1 MHPSIP
7 SPLWLLAFRLHHIQH
22 RLDYLIPPP
31 RAAQQHYF
39 SIASQVQTIERRRR
53 ASALLPESINVLG
66 DHSNCAPSSSSAV
79 FPYTQTQS
87 ANEPGGPNA
96 LGRNSECDA
105 NVTCDRSQ
113 SNTHEGR
120 GRRDALTDIGKGASE
135 RIRKCNSRRFCI

>member
-7 SPLWLLAFRLHHIQH
+7 SPLWLLAFRLHHIHH

-39 SIASQVQTIERRRR
+39 SIASQVQTIEET
-53 ASALLPESINVLG
+53 ATGALLPESINVLG
-66 DHSNCAPSSSSAV
+66 DHSNFAPSGS
-79 FPYTQTQS
+79 YTQTQS

-120 GRRDALTDIGKGASE
+120 GRRDALTDGHRKGSE